1 MLLRKCDDNNEE
13 RESFHLKTSSSLRCD
28 ILVDLSNSNIIIMEP
43 SSPSPTKSK
52 NVTQI
57 TQNHRAD
64 TTFSRWK
71 SFLCIS
77 FYCYLF
83 SYYCNR
89 IRNRICYLCSLCSV
103 FTLKNTRLLG
113 VEKTSRLPY
122 LNLEQFPVPRN
133 KRNSGNQC
141 VTWLFSYCS
150 LVIWWNIL
158 GKINSP
164 ITWQWRLWLNN
175 LEIMCR

>member
-64 TTFSRWK
+64 TTFSR
-71 SFLCIS
+71 
-77 FYCYLF
+77 
-83 SYYCNR
+83 
-89 IRNRICYLCSLCSV
+89 
-103 FTLKNTRLLG
+103 
-113 VEKTSRLPY
+113 
-122 LNLEQFPVPRN
+122 
-133 KRNSGNQC
+133 
-141 VTWLFSYCS
+141 
-150 LVIWWNIL
+150 
-158 GKINSP
+158 
-164 ITWQWRLWLNN
+164 
-175 LEIMCR
+175 